1 MDIERTQT
9 GNGILFSFT
18 GSFSGID
25 KATVHLF
32 GTILADIEKKPA
44 EIVFNMEK
52 AAFFDSMAVGLLVG
66 ILLKCKE
73 KGIPIRIEKISQ
85 NMRTILDMTRLN
97 KAFPQLY

>member
-1 MDIERTQT
+1 MDMERTQT
-9 GNGILFSFT
+9 GESVNFSFT

-25 KATVHLF
+25 KATVSLF
-32 GTILADIEKKPA
+32 GTILTDIEKKPV

-52 AAFFDSMAVGLLVG
+52 ATFFDSMAVGLLVG

-73 KGIPIRIEKISQ
+73 KGVAIRIEKISR
-85 NMRTILDMTRLN
+85 NLRTILDMTMLK